1 MQFKILSASVAIA
14 SLVVSASAL
23 GINCRGSGAC
33 ALAISGN
40 SARELANYINNI
52 NDGRYYQNGEH
63 IACATF
69 AADEGTQG
77 HVCAFLQNS
86 NGAPGSSIRAL
97 AHYIPDHGCKECG
110 SVPLF
115 YPDDN
120 DVNNGELTF
129 NVVGSNA
136 CGDGLC

>member
-1 MQFKILSASVAIA
+1 MQFPIFSTTVAITTLA
-14 SLVVSASAL
+14 ISTSAT
-23 GINCRGSGAC
+23 GINCAGSGAC
-33 ALAISGN
+33 ALAIAGN
-40 SARELANYINNI
+40 SARELSNYINNI
-52 NDGRYYQNGEH
+52 DDNRYYQNGEH

-69 AADEGTQG
+69 SSDEGTQG

-86 NGAPGSSIRAL
+86 NGAPGHSIRAL

-115 YPDDN
+115 YPGDN
-120 DVNNGELTF
+120 NVANGELTF